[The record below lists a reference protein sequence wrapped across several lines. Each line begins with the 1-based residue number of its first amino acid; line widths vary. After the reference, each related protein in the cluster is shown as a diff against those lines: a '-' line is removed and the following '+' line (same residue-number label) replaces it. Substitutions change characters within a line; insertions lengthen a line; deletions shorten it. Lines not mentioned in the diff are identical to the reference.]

1 MRTNCFRLL
10 CFGIAYLACSAFL
23 GTRLLGQDYPLAK
36 GTSWTYHLRKEV
48 GPGVHFAGDDAR
60 VAKGN
65 VVDTTL
71 VAHVAGTDEIG
82 GKTYI
87 RVESYREGKLANVDW
102 FALTSDGLIH
112 PKTKDYVA
120 GGESE
125 LNPPERLLS
134 PGLAPQE
141 TWTWQDSQ
149 SPRTAQTTVL
159 SPEQIKVSAGS
170 YRAVPVQTETS
181 IPTEGEPVHM
191 TLTQWFV
198 PGIGFV
204 KYEMRMEIAGHLLM
218 HNVETLEKFEH
229 APKG

>member
-1 MRTNCFRLL
+1 MRTIGLRLL
-10 CFGIAYLACSAFL
+10 YFGIAYLACGPFL
-23 GTRLLGQDYPLAK
+23 ETRLLGQDYPLAK

-65 VVDTTL
+65 LVDTTL

-82 GKTYI
+82 GKSYT

-112 PKTKDYVA
+112 PKTKDYTA
-120 GGESE
+120 GGETE
-125 LNPPERLLS
+125 LNPPERVLS
-134 PGLAPQE
+134 PKLSPQE

-149 SPRTAQTTVL
+149 SPRTSQTTVL
-159 SPEQIKVSAGS
+159 NPEQIKVSAGNYS
-170 YRAVPVQTETS
+170 AIPVRTETS

-191 TLTQWFV
+191 TVTQWFV
-198 PGIGFV
+198 RGIGFV
-204 KYEMRMEIAGHLLM
+204 KFEVRMEIAGHLLM
-218 HNVETLEKFEH
+218 HNTETLEKFER

>member
-82 GKTYI
+82 GKTYT

-141 TWTWQDSQ
+141 TWTWQDSRALVLRKPQ
-149 SPRTAQTTVL
+149 CLVRSRSRFPREATGPSQCKRK
-159 SPEQIKVSAGS
+159 P
-170 YRAVPVQTETS
+170 PF
-181 IPTEGEPVHM
+181 P
-191 TLTQWFV
+191 
-198 PGIGFV
+198 
-204 KYEMRMEIAGHLLM
+204 
-218 HNVETLEKFEH
+218 
-229 APKG
+229 PKESQFI